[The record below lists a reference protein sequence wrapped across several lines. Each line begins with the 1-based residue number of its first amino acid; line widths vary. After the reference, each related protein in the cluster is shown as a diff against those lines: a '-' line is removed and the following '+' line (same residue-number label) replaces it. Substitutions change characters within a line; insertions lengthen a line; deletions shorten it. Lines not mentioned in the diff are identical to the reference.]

1 MTRSTLKFQTYLI
14 LMLLSFGICYG
25 YAMSSADID
34 KKLINSQHAPKAIG
48 PYSQAIVANGFIF
61 VSGQVPINPAT
72 GEVVSGP
79 IENQVEQSLKNIK
92 AILKT
97 AGTSMKQVVKAT
109 VFLAD
114 LNHYKRVNKV
124 YSKYFSPPY
133 PARAA
138 VQVARLPLDVLVEI
152 EVIALIPKKK

>member
-1 MTRSTLKFQTYLI
+1 MDRLSLKFQVSLAVI
-14 LMLLSFGICYG
+14 LLSILLVAG
-25 YAMSSADID
+25 YASSAVDTD
-34 KKLINSQHAPKAIG
+34 KKLITSEHAPKAIG

-72 GEVVSGP
+72 GKVVTGP
-79 IENQVEQSLKNIK
+79 VENQVEQSLKNIS
-92 AILKT
+92 AILKE

-124 YSKYFSPPY
+124 YSKFYKNKF
-133 PARAA
+133 
-138 VQVARLPLDVLVEI
+138 
-152 EVIALIPKKK
+152 

>member
-1 MTRSTLKFQTYLI
+1 MTRSSLKIQAYLI

-25 YAMSSADID
+25 YAISSADTD

-72 GEVVSGP
+72 GKVVSGP

-92 AILKT
+92 AILIT